1 MKNILTLTAVLLTI
15 AGGVYANTPLQQLK
29 TASGSDKVAPPP
41 VAATVQI
48 AGAKFT
54 GEPKWECSAYARKAG
69 NQHTVAP
76 LGTLGGPGA
85 SKLAFISPFRFNAD
99 ISRVYPDSK
108 YLRLSISRTDN
119 ADLVATILAP
129 LPKEIGDIV
138 QLDFG
143 TVAISCVTR

>member
-15 AGGVYANTPLQQLK
+15 AGGVYANTSLEQLK
-29 TASGSDKVAPPP
+29 TASGSDRVAPPP
-41 VAATVQI
+41 AAVSVQI
-48 AGAKFT
+48 AGVKFT
-54 GEPKWECSAYARKAG
+54 GEPKWECNAYARKAG
-69 NQHTVAP
+69 NQHTVVP
-76 LGTLGGPGA
+76 LGILGGPGA